1 MSVLLSEDTTGW
13 PPEKIVFPVGRIEL
27 RVLDGDHPYHVEHA
41 AAARDNW
48 NRELAANPAFY
59 DGRMLF
65 QHRLSVSEEAITG
78 ESYVS
83 PFSTFMY
90 WRGQRER
97 AGGFH
102 VFAFGMVVSSD
113 GALIA
118 IRMGQHTANPGQVY
132 CPAGSMDENDIVDG
146 YCDVEGNMRR
156 EVLEETGLDLR
167 DGVADPGYF
176 ATHSD
181 RSVTL
186 LRVYRFPLTA
196 DEMLASIRQHM
207 LVDEEKE
214 IDGALAIRSADPT
227 AHHYSAAMP
236 AILAWFFGEAK

>member
-1 MSVLLSEDTTGW
+1 MTPLLREDTAGW
-13 PPEKIVFPVGRIEL
+13 PPEKTVFPVGRIEL
-27 RVLDGDHPYHVEHA
+27 RVLEGDHPYHTEHA
-41 AAARDNW
+41 DAVKENW
-48 NRELAANPAFY
+48 QKQQASNPALY

-65 QHRLSVSEEAITG
+65 QRRLSVSPDAIIG

-90 WRGQRER
+90 WRGQSDR

-102 VFAFGMVVSSD
+102 VFAFGMIVSSD
-113 GALIA
+113 GAVIA

-132 CPAGSMDENDIVDG
+132 CAAGSMDENDIVDG
-146 YCDVEGNMRR
+146 YCDVDGNMRR
-156 EVLEETGLDLR
+156 EVLEETGLDLS

-186 LRVYRFPLTA
+186 LRVYRFRLTA
-196 DEMLASIRQHM
+196 EEMLARIREHM

-214 IDGALAIRSADPT
+214 IEAAVAIRSSDPT
-227 AHHYSAAMP
+227 AHNYSAAMP
-236 AILAWFFGEAK
+236 AILAWFFGEPK